1 MLRIDAQVEEG
12 CITLKLEGRL
22 AGEGVWALE
31 QAWKQYSD
39 EAASRKIEIYLAN
52 IDFVDS
58 RGRELLASLQQ
69 NGASLKATGCMNR
82 AVLESIEKKEKFA
95 EAFHLIKTPVI
106 FRFVWVMALLFSLE
120 VISLEG
126 FAAEPLRLNLKE
138 AVQLAL
144 KQNPQVQIA
153 AINIAEGQAQVE
165 ISRAGLLPKAG
176 IELFDRAMKYNREAL
191 FGMKSPLIPKE
202 AGPYQFMQL
211 GGGFEFP
218 IFDLTLWRRWQAS
231 KAATDATRG
240 ESAAVREKIAVLVVS
255 QYLGCL
261 RADAA
266 VQAAKSRLEL
276 ATSLHERAKSLQE
289 NGVGTSLDT
298 LRAEVQM
305 KAERQ
310 RVVSLGTQ
318 RQVALFGLERLLD
331 IPQDQSIELT
341 DQLNFFEL
349 PSVQVDQAITQAWLN
364 RPEVKTLDARSLAL
378 EFRKKGASE
387 SRWPKVLASGQWG
400 YQGMSLSSSIPA
412 YQYQV
417 TLQMPLF
424 TGGQIRAER
433 SLADLDL
440 QKTNRERQALKAA
453 VTLEVKTAA
462 EILQSARQEVEI
474 AAESVKLAEEEVR
487 QARDRFEA
495 GIAPNIEVTT
505 AQDNLART
513 QDSHLGALY
522 QYNQA
527 RADLAHA
534 CGQVENIYLN

>member
-1 MLRIDAQVEEG
+1 MLRIDTHVEEG

-31 QAWKQYSD
+31 QAWKQYLD
-39 EAASRKIEIYLAN
+39 EAASRMIEIYLAN
-52 IDFVDS
+52 VDFVDS
-58 RGRELLASLQQ
+58 RGKELLASLQQ
-69 NGASLKATGCMNR
+69 NGASLKAAGCMNR
-82 AVLESIEKKEKFA
+82 AVLESIEKKETLPKTFP
-95 EAFHLIKTPVI
+95 LIKTPVV
-106 FRFVWVMALLFSLE
+106 FRLVWGMTLLFSFGR
-120 VISLEG
+120 ISLEG

-153 AINIAEGQAQVE
+153 AINIAESQTQVE

-231 KAATDATRG
+231 KAATDGVRG

-318 RQVALFGLERLLD
+318 RQVALFGLERILD
-331 IPQDQSIELT
+331 IPRDQSIELT
-341 DQLNFFEL
+341 DQMSFFEL
-349 PSVQVDQAITQAWLN
+349 PSVQVDQAITQAWSN
-364 RPEVKTLDARSLAL
+364 RPEVKALDAKSLAL

-400 YQGMSLSSSIPA
+400 YQGLSLSSSIPA

-433 SLADLDL
+433 TLAELDL
-440 QKTNRERQALKAA
+440 QKTNRERQALRAA

-462 EILQSARQEVEI
+462 EILQSARQEVEM
-474 AAESVKLAEEEVR
+474 ADESVKLAEEEVR
-487 QARDRFEA
+487 KARDSFEA

-505 AQDNLART
+505 AQDNLVRA
-513 QDSHLGALY
+513 QDSHLGALFR
-522 QYNQA
+522 YNQA